1 MQVFCVLQRSDAVL
15 QPKSCSTTL
24 QPNIFQCQHG
34 LFLTKSCQSICQSF
48 LSVCFVCVKL
58 AALALSLLNT
68 SKNFNFG
75 CHSISGYRP
84 RFRATKPQ
92 LKFLLLFNSYLK
104 LARATMEQCSAT
116 TKKVVALRY
125 SQKNFN
131 VNMFFF

>member
-15 QPKSCSTTL
+15 QPKSCSTPL

-34 LFLTKSCQSICQSF
+34 LFLTKGCQSLCQSF

-75 CHSISGYRP
+75 CHSISDCRP
-84 RFRATKPQ
+84 RFRATTPQ
-92 LKFLLLFNSYLK
+92 LKFLLLFNSYLDTTGAAVSRCRTLLFELVK
-104 LARATMEQCSAT
+104 RRLTHCS
-116 TKKVVALRY
+116 RGHC
-125 SQKNFN
+125 
-131 VNMFFF
+131 